1 MKNTRKK
8 VKPYKPASPA
18 RKLLAALVFV
28 GDMMEALLKEQ
39 SSMPS
44 NERVEKLGK
53 YFVAV
58 YFKPLGELHECFF
71 DCLKAVGRVDAF
83 DSGVCAGIERR
94 LDGFWPALAKY
105 LDDGD
110 LATDFSLLVEGLLD
124 LSRKNLA
131 YHEGAKVQ
139 QQLHANALSV
149 FERICKLAR
158 KRELSLSHPSQTC
171 YKGAGTCYAHKEI
184 LEVLDLGRE
193 MNAAVQRM
201 DVRHKRAI
209 AAKKASDADDAMERL
224 KKLHPRHHKQIL
236 EVIDILIGKDK
247 NGMARTCLSQRRN
260 YSSAANRLFAEYRE
274 TQKALPAGGYKSA
287 GSLYSF
293 IHVNKADFFKL
304 LEAKAKERDVE
315 LPDA

>member
-1 MKNTRKK
+1 
-8 VKPYKPASPA
+8 
-18 RKLLAALVFV
+18 
-28 GDMMEALLKEQ
+28 
-39 SSMPS
+39 
-44 NERVEKLGK
+44 
-53 YFVAV
+53 
-58 YFKPLGELHECFF
+58 
-71 DCLKAVGRVDAF
+71 
-83 DSGVCAGIERR
+83 
-94 LDGFWPALAKY
+94 
-105 LDDGD
+105 
-110 LATDFSLLVEGLLD
+110 
-124 LSRKNLA
+124 
-131 YHEGAKVQ
+131 
-139 QQLHANALSV
+139 
-149 FERICKLAR
+149 
-158 KRELSLSHPSQTC
+158 
-171 YKGAGTCYAHKEI
+171 
-184 LEVLDLGRE
+184 
-193 MNAAVQRM
+193 M